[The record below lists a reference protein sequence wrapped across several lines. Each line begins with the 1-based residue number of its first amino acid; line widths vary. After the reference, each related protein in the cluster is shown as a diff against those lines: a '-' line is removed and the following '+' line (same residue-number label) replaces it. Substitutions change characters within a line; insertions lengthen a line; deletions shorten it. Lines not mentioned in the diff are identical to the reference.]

1 MSQSPVISPVVTVW
15 CSRPRA
21 RWSLSLAAGA
31 TGHQSVGQSA
41 LCKAPK
47 SASAPGPPGSHY
59 LCALVGMCLV
69 FGVVYLVFGVIG
81 LESSVMYMLFRA
93 TSFPLVGRCLV
104 LVIFLMWSWRNIWF
118 LFYFAAIRFSR
129 FIFFC
134 NLTNAPT
141 TCAVCAPPWAPSPPP
156 QASVVLMIL

>member
-104 LVIFLMWSWRNIWF
+104 LVIFLMWSWRNIDSCFILRQSDF
-118 LFYFAAIRFSR
+118 LGLFSSATLQMPR
-129 FIFFC
+129 
-134 NLTNAPT
+134 LSVQ
-141 TCAVCAPPWAPSPPP
+141 CALPLWHHHLLLRHLWS
-156 QASVVLMIL
+156 

>member
-1 MSQSPVISPVVTVW
+1 MRDITASPARSPVVTVW

-69 FGVVYLVFGVIG
+69 FGAVYLVFGVSG
-81 LESSVMYMLFRA
+81 LEFSVMYLLFRA
-93 TSFPLVGRCLV
+93 ASSPPVGRCLV
-104 LVIFLMWSWRNIWF
+104 LVIFLMWSWRNIDSCFILRQSDF
-118 LFYFAAIRFSR
+118 LGLFSSATLQMPR
-129 FIFFC
+129 
-134 NLTNAPT
+134 LPVK
-141 TCAVCAPPWAPSPPP
+141 CALPLGHQHLLLRHLWS
-156 QASVVLMIL
+156 